1 MPQAGCH
8 GQGVIDD
15 LLILVYSIPQST
27 WITLLFLLFLLP
39 IPAPLR
45 AKYEAR
51 AYAIDVLTS
60 LPSQRSDAIERIVDL
75 FEGWDYYR
83 MFPFREQTNSISNSN
98 NSNHF
103 NPRSNGKGM
112 YHGASKAL
120 GDFPAVAAVK
130 PSWQQKPLGH
140 RPASQTQDPL
150 GDEFTIEAD
159 YVCSNLA

>member
-1 MPQAGCH
+1 MNFRFPKFSPTSFAQLVPSASQEALELMQHMPRWAPAKRPTAMQVLQYPFFQVG
-8 GQGVIDD
+8 
-15 LLILVYSIPQST
+15 YKIPRG
-27 WITLLFLLFLLP
+27 P
-39 IPAPLR
+39 
-45 AKYEAR
+45 
-51 AYAIDVLTS
+51 
-60 LPSQRSDAIERIVDL
+60 
-75 FEGWDYYR
+75 
-83 MFPFREQTNSISNSN
+83 FPFREQTNSISNSN
-98 NSNHF
+98 NSIHF